1 MNDYLAIGTGL
12 IFSLIAIIGIGR
24 LVEKLFDNR
33 RSLSPLSIP
42 DEAPLVLPDLP
53 TSIPSVSYSENNL
66 FIGSM
71 QIELETVI
79 KQVIP
84 LYEIIFVLFD
94 PLADNFH
101 FVVSNLIGIDY
112 SGNEV
117 WRAELPSGYG
127 IKPNPSRYS
136 YIKITNV
143 DPLESY
149 TSSGFNCQIDQSN
162 GQIVESVFTK

>member
-1 MNDYLAIGTGL
+1 MSLFIYLYPYLHIQLHQTFKYQGNVFIRF
-12 IFSLIAIIGIGR
+12 IFNK
-24 LVEKLFDNR
+24 VF
-33 RSLSPLSIP
+33 
-42 DEAPLVLPDLP
+42 
-53 TSIPSVSYSENNL
+53 SENNL

-117 WRAELPSGYG
+117 RRAVYNRR
-127 IKPNPSRYS
+127 I
-136 YIKITNV
+136 
-143 DPLESY
+143 
-149 TSSGFNCQIDQSN
+149 
-162 GQIVESVFTK
+162 